1 MPSEKQMLQDAKDEK
16 DRQKAA
22 KAYDKEMPEPDT
34 TFGKLARKAAG
45 AASVIPGAVVGGAY
59 LGASPDGPGVLDSA
73 KYGAKSMYHAMA
85 GNKKEGDEA
94 LEEFKAATK
103 RAQSVKTK
111 RNTGETTN
119 AMGDNY
125 KKGGMTASKRADGCA
140 VKGKTKGT
148 MITMKGG
155 GYAR

>member
-1 MPSEKQMLQDAKDEK
+1 MPSEKQMRQEAQDEK
-16 DRQKAA
+16 DRIKAG

-34 TFGKLARKAAG
+34 TFGKLARRAAG
-45 AASVIPGAVVGGAY
+45 VASVIPGAVVGGAY
-59 LGASPDGPGVLDSA
+59 LGSSPDGPGVLDSA

-111 RNTGETTN
+111 SDTGETTN
-119 AMGDNY
+119 PMGDKY
-125 KKGGMTASKRADGCA
+125 KKGGSVSSASKRADGIA
-140 VKGKTKGT
+140 QRGKTKGK
-148 MITMKGG
+148 ML
-155 GYAR
+155 